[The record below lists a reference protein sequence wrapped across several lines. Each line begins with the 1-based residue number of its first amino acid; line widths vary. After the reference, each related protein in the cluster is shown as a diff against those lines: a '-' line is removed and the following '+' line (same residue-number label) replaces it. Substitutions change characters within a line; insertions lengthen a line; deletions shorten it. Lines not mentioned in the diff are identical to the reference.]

1 MQYLIHELSIK
12 KGEGQKMSQTNL
24 TPGTPNHVIL
34 NQGINEKP
42 DTMSKIIITKF
53 VKNKLAVFGAII
65 LFFII
70 LAALLAPVISPH
82 AYEEQRL
89 LDKLKPPSAEYLL
102 GTDKFGRDLLTRLL
116 YGARISLLV
125 GFASVFGAITI
136 GTVVGAVAGYFGG
149 KLDGILM
156 RFVDVLLS
164 IPSIFLLITL
174 VTIFQPGVDKL
185 ILIFALTGWMGTA
198 RLVRGEFLS
207 LRTREFVLASKTIGT
222 RSYKI
227 IFSHI
232 LPNAMGPIIV
242 SATLQVGGVILAE
255 SALSYL
261 GLGIQPP
268 TPSWG
273 NMLQD
278 AQNFTIMMTAW
289 WYPLFPGLLI
299 LITVLCFN
307 FVGDGLRD
315 ALDPKVNQ

>member
-1 MQYLIHELSIK
+1 MAQP
-12 KGEGQKMSQTNL
+12 NL
-24 TPGTPNHVIL
+24 TPNMSENVTL
-34 NQGINEKP
+34 NQGISEKP
-42 DTMSKIIITKF
+42 DTMSKIIIGKF
-53 VKNKLAVFGAII
+53 IKNKLAVIGSII
-65 LFFII
+65 LSIIIMAAI
-70 LAALLAPVISPH
+70 LAPIIAPYSF
-82 AYEEQRL
+82 EEQRL
-89 LDKLKPPSAEYLL
+89 LDKLKPPSSEFLL

-136 GTVVGAVAGYFGG
+136 GTLIGSLAGYFGG
-149 KLDGILM
+149 KLDAILM

-242 SATLQVGGVILAE
+242 SATLQIGGVILAE

-278 AQNFTIMMTAW
+278 AQNFTIMLTAW
-289 WYPLFPGLLI
+289 WYPLFPGLMI

-315 ALDPKVNQ
+315 ALDPKVNN